1 MYMIVISVLAFFLWL
16 MTGNDPISMLSWF
29 YPPEVRNAILFAIL
43 GVGVVSFQWQYHFL
57 SKICGWIAIVVG
69 VIVNLYRLMLAYN
82 SNDFFNNFPSI
93 HSPIISA
100 SGCFILAG
108 IVLLMINKTDFT
120 QRTFSSLSII
130 CSIIMAFSVLAIF
143 GHITGLSGTYGWIQ
157 SIKMSFFASSLF
169 IPFCIAILAISW
181 HQLFNHQQ
189 TLSPSG
195 FSIPLGIC
203 FLSITFAL
211 WQAVRSQDKFY
222 REQALEKESNYV
234 VSNIHYYLDE
244 TVQELIRMTRRWE
257 LRGGTPKE
265 EWMSDAELSL
275 VQQTGLLMIQV
286 FDKNLQPLWNA
297 VQKNIDPNDKE
308 LEVPKEVLGMV
319 QSASDVLLH
328 AVTASSGHTV
338 IWIFNPIRIN
348 GQFAGAIGGV
358 LDVSRMIGD
367 IYQGSNTILEE
378 VEIRDNRSTLI
389 YEKNPNINF
398 SEIGIQNFS
407 QLRFHG
413 LDWSVNAVFEDS
425 SLSRISY
432 LPPLILFLGTL
443 MSGLVLLAFH
453 YGHQSQIKA
462 KELQDS
468 LGKLLQAQDRLV
480 NQEKLAS
487 IGGLSAGI
495 AHEIKNPLN
504 FIHNFSDLSISLVN
518 ELKEAVTKNNAGI
531 PKQEFIEIQETLNT
545 LTLNLKSIYDQGKRA
560 QNTIARILAQSRAK
574 PGVRTPTDLHS
585 LIEEY
590 MTLSYHGMRSQDSA
604 FNCRFEKRFDSK
616 IDKVEIVAEDFS
628 RVLLNLLSNSYYA
641 LLDKKKMGGETF
653 NPEVILTTKHLGDRI
668 EISIY
673 DNGTGISE
681 SAQQKLFTPFYTT
694 KPVGYGT
701 GLGLSVSRE
710 IIVEEHGGLLRCNS
724 REGEY
729 TEFVIQ
735 IPLGANYKLD
745 SDVSKIS
752 EIKEFEASA
761 K

>member
-1 MYMIVISVLAFFLWL
+1 MIILSSLAFFFWL
-16 MTGNDPISMLSWF
+16 VTADDPIFMLSWL
-29 YPPEVRNAILFAIL
+29 YPSEERNAILFAIL
-43 GVGVVSFQWQYHFL
+43 GVGVVSFQWQYQFL
-57 SKICGWIAIVVG
+57 SKICGMIAILVG
-69 VIVNLYRLMLAYN
+69 VAINIKRFAVAYT

-108 IVLLMINKTDFT
+108 IVLLLINKVDFK
-120 QRTFSSLSII
+120 QSTFRAISII
-130 CSIIMAFSVLAIF
+130 CSVIMAFSVLAIF
-143 GHITGLSGTYGWIQ
+143 GHITGLSSTYGWIQ

-169 IPFCIAILAISW
+169 IPFCIAMLAISW
-181 HQLFNHQQ
+181 NLLFNHHQI
-189 TLSPSG
+189 LSPSG
-195 FSIPLGIC
+195 VSIPLGIC
-203 FLSITFAL
+203 FLSITLAL

-234 VSNIHYYLDE
+234 VSNIHNYLDE
-244 TVQELIRMTRRWE
+244 TAQELVRMTRRWE
-257 LRGGTPKE
+257 IRGGTPKN

-275 VQQTGLLMIQV
+275 TQQTGLLSIQV
-286 FDKNLQPLWNA
+286 FDKNLKPLWEIN
-297 VQKNIDPNDKE
+297 QKNLGNNHKAV
-308 LEVPKEVLGMV
+308 EVPQEILKLTQIATDLVL
-319 QSASDVLLH
+319 H
-328 AVTASSGHTV
+328 PETISSGQTV
-338 IWIFNPIRIN
+338 IWILNPIRID
-348 GQFAGAIGGV
+348 GQFEGAIGGV
-358 LDVSRMIGD
+358 LDVSRMISD
-367 IYQGSNTILEE
+367 IYQDSNTVLEE

-389 YEKNPNINF
+389 YERNPNINF

-432 LPPLILFLGTL
+432 LPPLILFLGTV

-453 YGHQSQIKA
+453 YGYQAQIKA
-462 KELQDS
+462 RELQDS
-468 LGKLLQAQDRLV
+468 LSKLLQAQDRLV
-480 NQEKLAS
+480 TQEKLAS

-504 FIHNFSDLSISLVN
+504 FIHNFSDLSLSLVN
-518 ELKEAVTKNNAGI
+518 EVKEAITKNNSGI

-545 LTLNLKSIYDQGKRA
+545 LTLNLKSIFDQGKRA

-590 MTLSYHGMRSQDSA
+590 VTLSYHGMRSQDSA
-604 FNCRFEKRFDSK
+604 FNCRFDKRFDSK

-653 NPEVILTTKHLGDRI
+653 NPEVIITTKHLGDRI

-701 GLGLSVSRE
+701 GLGLSVSRD
-710 IIVEEHGGLLRCNS
+710 IIVEDHGGILRCNS
-724 REGEY
+724 REGEF
-729 TEFVIQ
+729 TEFIIQ
-735 IPLGANYKLD
+735 IPIGVNKKLD
-745 SDVSKIS
+745 SGSSKLC
-752 EIKEFEASA
+752 EGKELETSA